1 MVKNDAVAS
10 CMRGLESVRLDYQ
23 GNIYLMVSARPRGVT
38 VPADFANEKFG
49 PGWKYSINS
58 HEMNWYEML
67 YGCVVKFPP
76 KGGSITSRPD
86 EGEKMEYGLPSKK
99 TLVGVKDAQWIYF
112 GASPAASWRH
122 PYPDCCDC
130 EAAQF
135 DVDGFGR
142 SFYPDAG
149 RFRVGMLDTAGN
161 DLGTFGGYGNQ
172 DEQGKD
178 SRIPMYWPYC
188 IAVDNNDTV
197 YVGDR
202 LNRRVI
208 VVKLTHQVEETV
220 GTN

>member
-1 MVKNDAVAS
+1 MVKFS
-10 CMRGLESVRLDYQ
+10 
-23 GNIYLMVSARPRGVT
+23 
-38 VPADFANEKFG
+38 
-49 PGWKYSINS
+49 
-58 HEMNWYEML
+58 
-67 YGCVVKFPP
+67 P
-76 KGGSITSRPD
+76 KGGSIVKD
-86 EGEKMEYGLPSKK
+86 AEVGEKMEYGLPAKK
-99 TLVGVKDAQWIYF
+99 TLVGIRNAEWVHF

-161 DLGTFGGYGNQ
+161 DLGNFGSYGNQ
-172 DEQGKD
+172 DEIGRD
-178 SRIPMYWPYC
+178 RRIPMYWPYC
-188 IAVDNNDTV
+188 IAVDDNNTV

-208 VVKLTHQVEETV
+208 VVTLTHQARETV
-220 GTN
+220 SIN